1 MEARPYRLDVRADI
15 LARQAEGGY
24 ADEARPVAGVQRR
37 DHVRGKDPAGVAQT
51 ARAIRE
57 ASDIGTADVSRSK
70 STRAG
75 QGTSS
80 SRESTVSVQKSPRD
94 DSRGAPRPVHETQHE
109 TAQLMMPQHA
119 NVLGHVFGGVV
130 LSMMDTT
137 AAVSAIRHARLAC
150 VTVSVDRVDFREPIH
165 VGDLVIMKSSVNY
178 VGRTSMEI
186 GVRVETENLLTG
198 LRRHTNS
205 CYLTFVAVD
214 RNGRPVPV
222 PPLKPETPEEIRR
235 YEAAR
240 ERRASRLQ
248 ERMSEKARLNKP

>member
-1 MEARPYRLDVRADI
+1 M
-15 LARQAEGGY
+15 
-24 ADEARPVAGVQRR
+24 
-37 DHVRGKDPAGVAQT
+37 
-51 ARAIRE
+51 
-57 ASDIGTADVSRSK
+57 SRSK
-70 STRAG
+70 PG
-75 QGTSS
+75 GKSS
-80 SRESTVSVQKSPRD
+80 SAAPRVEQAD
-94 DSRGAPRPVHETQHE
+94 ASAKVERGAASSRGNGARRVHETQYE
-109 TAQLMMPQHA
+109 TGQLMMPQHA
-119 NVLGHVFGGVV
+119 NILGHVFGGVV

-214 RNGRPVPV
+214 RNGKPVPV

-235 YEAAR
+235 YNAAKLRR
-240 ERRASRLQ
+240 ERRLQ
-248 ERMSEKARLNKP
+248 ERVAEEGQKRN

>member
-1 MEARPYRLDVRADI
+1 METRLDRTDLRADL
-15 LARQAEGGY
+15 LAGQAEGRSP
-24 ADEARPVAGVQRR
+24 DETRSVARVQRR
-37 DHVRGKDPAGVAQT
+37 DDVWRKDPAGRAQT
-51 ARAIRE
+51 APEIHE
-57 ASDIGTADVSRSK
+57 SGTLGTSDVSGSKAKSTPAESRGTARRVR
-70 STRAG
+70 
-75 QGTSS
+75 
-80 SRESTVSVQKSPRD
+80 
-94 DSRGAPRPVHETQHE
+94 ETQHE

-165 VGDLVIMKSSVNY
+165 VGDLVIMKSSVNF

-198 LRRHTNS
+198 VRRHTNS

-222 PPLKPETPEEIRR
+222 PRLKPETPE
-235 YEAAR
+235 
-240 ERRASRLQ
+240 
-248 ERMSEKARLNKP
+248 